1 MKEPGAALDSI
12 GTRNGQSA
20 LTSVPRVTDDEVAR
34 HEDLTATLL
43 CGVLI
48 GLLVGMVA
56 FAAVLWLWVIPAMD
70 GAVAMAAGAAVAV

>member
-1 MKEPGAALDSI
+1 MNTKCTHMKEPGAALDSI
-12 GTRNGQSA
+12 DARNGQSA
-20 LTSVPRVTDDEVAR
+20 LTSVPRVADA
-34 HEDLTATLL
+34 LL

-48 GLLVGMVA
+48 GLLVGMIA

>member
-1 MKEPGAALDSI
+1 MDSI
-12 GTRNGQSA
+12 DARNGQSA
-20 LTSVPRVTDDEVAR
+20 LASVPRVSDA
-34 HEDLTATLL
+34 LL

-48 GLLVGMVA
+48 GLLVGMIA

>member
-12 GTRNGQSA
+12 DARNGQSA
-20 LTSVPRVTDDEVAR
+20 LASVPRVSDA
-34 HEDLTATLL
+34 LL

-48 GLLVGMVA
+48 GLLVGMIA